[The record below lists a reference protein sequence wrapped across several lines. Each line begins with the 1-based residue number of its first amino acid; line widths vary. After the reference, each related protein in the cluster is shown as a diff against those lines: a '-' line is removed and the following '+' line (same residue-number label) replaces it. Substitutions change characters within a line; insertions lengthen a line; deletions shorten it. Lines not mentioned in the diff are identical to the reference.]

1 MLGHKSILPHFFSYP
16 ILVLFF
22 LVLSVSVDGQ
32 TANGS
37 NSATNTTPVK
47 EEPARPPVNRSSSL
61 DSTNERASTAVD
73 AAPREEKS
81 PNSKSDPPKANP
93 AAPPPV
99 APCQR
104 TINAD
109 VVALPQPIMLNRMG
123 AAIPDGLIFA
133 LKSDTT
139 LVNGWLQLS
148 PNKRPRP
155 LVLRANV
162 NDCLN
167 ITFTNSVPKNNF
179 TKTKASAATGTT
191 EVSLHI
197 QGTEWTTS
205 TMDDGSFVGVNP
217 SSLASVAGATPPP
230 AQTQQYNLFVKH
242 EGTFLLYTM
251 GDTSTEGGQL
261 ARGLF
266 GALNVQPEGA
276 EWYRSQVTAAELA
289 QATYNA
295 SNVPAGSLTCTTPT
309 SCTFTNNGKS
319 VKVTK
324 TASGALNTLDNHPL
338 INYDAKDAS
347 GVPLLNMLDVVDAQN
362 KIYKI
367 VHTDLTA
374 IITGPNAGRFPG
386 TTGSNNP
393 EPPCNAENNP
403 ALVPANGKVDPLFC
417 QNPASPDRKQPY
429 REITII
435 YHDIGAVASQAF
447 PIFGADK
454 LNNLSETIS
463 SGSDSF
469 A

>member
-37 NSATNTTPVK
+37 NSATKTTPVK
-47 EEPARPPVNRSSSL
+47 EEPARPPVNQSSSL

-230 AQTQQYNLFVKH
+230 AQTQQYKLFAKH

-251 GDTSTEGGQL
+251 GDTSSEGDQL

-266 GALNVQPEGA
+266 GALDVEPAGA
-276 EWYRSQVTAAELA
+276 EWYRSQVTQQDLKLA
-289 QATYNA
+289 TKAISPDGHPVIDYNA
-295 SNVPAGSLTCTTPT
+295 KYQDGTPIL
-309 SCTFTNNGKS
+309 K
-319 VKVTK
+319 
-324 TASGALNTLDNHPL
+324 
-338 INYDAKDAS
+338 
-347 GVPLLNMLDVVDAQN
+347 MLDAN
-362 KIYKI
+362 NNI

-374 IITGPNAGRFPG
+374 IITGPNAGRFS
-386 TTGSNNP
+386 GSTNP
-393 EPPCNAENNP
+393 NRPDPPCNAENNP
-403 ALVPANGKVDPLFC
+403 AFRYGERVDPLFC
-417 QNPASPDRKQPY
+417 TNPASPDRKQPY
-429 REITII
+429 REIT
-435 YHDIGAVASQAF
+435 
-447 PIFGADK
+447 
-454 LNNLSETIS
+454 
-463 SGSDSF
+463 
-469 A
+469 